1 MNDNLPDINFKEKKE
16 KKRGA
21 LGWLRSKL
29 GIGSRGAMGEAGI
42 NPAAMNVGKALGGAK
57 FGSSSAGLAGLLAGK
72 AGIIAT
78 VAVMAVGTGV
88 YLANKEAPMV
98 SSSAFSS
105 GKVAD
110 NYVPAILRSQA
121 ANQGSSL
128 DMFKD
133 TNKGAGLKMEAD
145 PAKAAGKQ
153 AEGTPAPEEAAAQNA
168 EQPAPEQGNMA
179 QEMMG
184 KLQGGG
190 IGSLTSSMGG
200 GSNKFSG
207 MGGFGNKFNQGATGA
222 KSGFS
227 SGIGA
232 GFQGMPKFD
241 ARKAKMTAMKAS
253 ARPVFSSSKAGKKS
267 KFGTGSYGQAK
278 GLRATQKSYSGT
290 NIDSARSTQDAAWTG
305 STAEGDAAGG
315 GAGVSEGGAGIMS
328 SPSLDNGGATGGAGN
343 PNDPA
348 VAPVSGPEDVSPWKG
363 KPEMALSL
371 ITVSLILSAIASY
384 LISIGKG
391 PLFFLAVIGYILAA
405 IALVMALQAMKIGM
419 ELMSSHGQKA
429 MGMLYMA
436 GGGCAVGAAILA
448 FAGSVANNA
457 MQLAFSLMAA
467 AAVLIGSMLGGGE

>member
-1 MNDNLPDINFKEKKE
+1 
-16 KKRGA
+16 
-21 LGWLRSKL
+21 
-29 GIGSRGAMGEAGI
+29 MGEAGI

-305 STAEGDAAGG
+305 ST
-315 GAGVSEGGAGIMS
+315 GIMS